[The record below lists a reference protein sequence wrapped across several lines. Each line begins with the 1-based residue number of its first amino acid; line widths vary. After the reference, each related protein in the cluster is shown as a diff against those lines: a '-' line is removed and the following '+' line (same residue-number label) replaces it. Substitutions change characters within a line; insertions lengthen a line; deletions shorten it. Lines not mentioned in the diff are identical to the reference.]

1 MRVGKEAA
9 EGLNKP
15 WLLPLGAWPHMK
27 FGVWD
32 ISSQPLVLEG
42 GFAFHRTY
50 GKGWGHSFFSF
61 FFCLFSATSAAYG
74 GSQGRG
80 LIGAVA
86 TGLRHSHSN
95 GDPS

>member
-61 FFCLFSATSAAYG
+61 FFVFLVPHLQHMEVPRVG
-74 GSQGRG
+74 
-80 LIGAVA
+80 V
-86 TGLRHSHSN
+86 
-95 GDPS
+95 